1 MTRTTGTFETP
12 NASRYLQQLCKHFGY
27 KVEATFDET
36 RGTITFPAARAEME
50 ATPTL
55 LTVALHVDGPEE
67 VARMRE
73 VIDSHLKRF
82 AFREAFLGLAWQDA

>member
-12 NASRYLQQLCKHFGY
+12 NASRYLQQLCKHFGH
-27 KVEATFDET
+27 KIETTFDET
-36 RGTITFPAARAEME
+36 SGTIAFPAATATLA

-55 LTVALHVDGPEE
+55 LTVALEVQDPAQ

-82 AFREAFLGLAWQDA
+82 AFREEFEGMTWQDA

>member
-1 MTRTTGTFETP
+1 MTRTTGTFTTP
-12 NASRYLQQLCKHFGY
+12 NASRYLQQLCKHFGH
-27 KVEATFDET
+27 KLETTFDET
-36 RGTITFPAARAEME
+36 SGTIAFPTATATLR

-55 LTVALHVDGPEE
+55 LTVALEVQDPGQ

-82 AFREAFLGLAWQDA
+82 AFREEFEGLTWQDA